1 VFDFAGAGLYIKDMD
16 DWFASEEFSRVPF
29 ARVLTEIW
37 RQGLSG
43 SLYVKA
49 GGGPKCLSFERGALV
64 LDSVSFEEKDFLRYL
79 LTSGAADLIALNR
92 VEEHAQK
99 TDGSS
104 LRALVETSVLP
115 PERLLAVL
123 EAFARDEALAL
134 ISAGGAEREFHTRS
148 GPPAR
153 VYVDAID
160 IPGLILEG
168 VRGLEDDGVLA
179 EALPSGSELLRRL
192 PTSSPDA
199 FGLSRAERYVLGLL
213 EPPKGLAEVCVASD
227 IGEPATRRAL
237 LVLLLLGLAGTAG
250 PKPKTAKFGAD
261 LSLAGMDRLLGLFN
275 AKCAFV
281 FKYVSKEVGPVASPL
296 VGKAVDEIRG
306 RLDPAFQTAEL
317 KPDGRFEL
325 KSLLKVNANIVGD
338 ECRRSMLRS
347 MDEILAAEV
356 LVVKRTLGPERESA
370 LVRSLEKVGEA
381 L

>member
-1 VFDFAGAGLYIKDMD
+1 MD

-29 ARVLTEIW
+29 VRVLAEIW

-49 GGGPKCLSFERGALV
+49 GGGPKCLSFERGTLV

-79 LTSGAADLIALNR
+79 LTSGAVDLIALDR

-104 LRALVETSVLP
+104 LRALVETSILEP
-115 PERLLAVL
+115 GRLFALL
-123 EAFARDEALAL
+123 EAYAREEALAL
-134 ISAGGAEREFHTRS
+134 VSAGGAEREFHTRS

-153 VYVDAID
+153 IYVDAID

-168 VRGLEDDGVLA
+168 VRTRAGEDAVTS
-179 EALPSGSELLRRL
+179 ALPSGSELLRRL
-192 PTSSPDA
+192 STSSADA
-199 FGLSRAERYVLGLL
+199 FGLTRAERYVLGLL
-213 EPPKGLAEVCVASD
+213 DPPKSLADVCAGSD
-227 IGEPATRRAL
+227 IGETATRRAL
-237 LVLLLLGLAGTAG
+237 LALLLLGLAGAAG

-281 FKYVSKEVGPVASPL
+281 FKYVAKEVGPIAFPL
-296 VGKAVDEIRG
+296 VGKAIDEIRP
-306 RLDPAFQTAEL
+306 RLDPAFQAAEF
-317 KPDGRFEL
+317 KPDGRFEV
-325 KSLLKVNANIVGD
+325 KTLLKVNANIVGD

-356 LVVKRTLGPERESA
+356 LVVKKTLGAEHEA
-370 LVRSLEKVGEA
+370 TLVRGLEKAGEA
-381 L
+381 P

>member
-1 VFDFAGAGLYIKDMD
+1 MGMD
-16 DWFASEEFSRVPF
+16 DGFASEEFSRVPF
-29 ARVLTEIW
+29 ARVLAEIW

-43 SLYVKA
+43 SLYAKS

-79 LTSGAADLIALNR
+79 LISGAADLLALNR

-99 TDGSS
+99 TDGSA
-104 LRALVETSVLP
+104 LRALVETAVLP
-115 PERLLAVL
+115 PERLFARL
-123 EAFARDEALAL
+123 EAFARNEALAL

-168 VRGLEDDGVLA
+168 IRGLADDGPLA
-179 EALPSGSELLRRL
+179 GALPAGGELLRRL
-192 PTSSPDA
+192 PTSSPAA

-213 EPPKGLAEVCVASD
+213 EPPKSLADICGASD

-237 LVLLLLGLAGTAG
+237 LALVLLGLAGTAG

-261 LSLAGMDRLLGLFN
+261 LSLAAMDRLLALFN
-275 AKCAFV
+275 AKCAFI
-281 FKYVSKEVGPVASPL
+281 FKHISKEVGPVALPL
-296 VGKAVDEIRG
+296 VGKAVDEVRS
-306 RLDPAFQTAEL
+306 RLDPAFQAAEL

-356 LVVKRTLGPERESA
+356 LAVKRTLGPEHEAA
-370 LVRSLEKVGEA
+370 LVRSLEKVGEIA
-381 L
+381 

>member
-1 VFDFAGAGLYIKDMD
+1 MD

-29 ARVLTEIW
+29 GRVLAEIW
-37 RQGLSG
+37 RLGLSG
-43 SLYVKA
+43 SLYVKSD
-49 GGGPKCLSFERGALV
+49 GTPKCLSFERGTLV

-92 VEEHAQK
+92 VDEHAQK

-104 LRALVETSVLP
+104 LRALVETSVLE
-115 PERLLAVL
+115 PERLWAVL

-134 ISAGGAEREFHTRS
+134 FGSGGEEREFHTRS

-168 VRGLEDDGVLA
+168 VRTIPDDALA
-179 EALPSGSELLRRL
+179 AALPPAGDTIRRL
-192 PTSSPDA
+192 ATSSPEA
-199 FGLSRAERYVLGLL
+199 FGLSRTERYVLGLL
-213 EPPKGLAEVCVASD
+213 EPPKSLAEVCGASD
-227 IGEPATRRAL
+227 IGEAATRRAL
-237 LVLLLLGLAGTAG
+237 LALILLGLAAPSGQR
-250 PKPKTAKFGAD
+250 PKTARLGAD
-261 LSLAGMDRLLGLFN
+261 LSLAGMDRLMGLFN
-275 AKCAFV
+275 AKCAFI
-281 FKYVSKEVGPVASPL
+281 FKYVSKEVGPVAFPL
-296 VGKAVDEIRG
+296 IGKALDEIRG
-306 RLDPAFQTAEL
+306 RLDPAFQMAEL

-356 LVVKRTLGPERESA
+356 LVVKRTLGPDHESA
-370 LVRSLEKVGEA
+370 LVRSLERVGEA
-381 L
+381 A